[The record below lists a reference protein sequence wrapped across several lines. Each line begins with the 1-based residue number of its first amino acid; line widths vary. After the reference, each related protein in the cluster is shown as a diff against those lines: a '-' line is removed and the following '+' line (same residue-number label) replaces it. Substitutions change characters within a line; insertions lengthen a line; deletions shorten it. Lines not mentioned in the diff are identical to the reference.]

1 MEPLEKRL
9 AARSPLWGHWVLGE
23 RIYRSSNCS
32 VYLLCWDRLDEP
44 VESVVKVV
52 TLLGSGQE
60 LEDKRRRVME
70 EIHAME
76 QLRSCGNAVTL
87 LDDAIY
93 PLLEEGD
100 LCGYDI
106 LLRMEHLTC
115 LSDLLREGEVLPP
128 EEVRRLAFDLGRALA
143 DAHRLG
149 IIHRDIKPAN
159 IYRTA
164 QGTYQLGDFS
174 VARQTRRPLLETM
187 TGTMAYM
194 APEVARGDA
203 YDGRADLY
211 SLGVVLYQLL
221 NGNHLP
227 MTNDDSTLS
236 QRENAVR
243 RRWNGDRLPP
253 PSGDRRLCRMV
264 LRCCQSMPAKR
275 FPSAQALLDALRG
288 PTARRGWIPAA
299 VIGWCCAIVAV
310 FFLVA
315 LPRPEMSP
323 AGNPATGNPSVFEPD
338 TPETPVSLAE
348 SDADD
353 TLEQATVTHRYT
365 VVKAQMTW
373 DEARIYCESRGGH
386 LATILDQEQFDTVAS
401 LLEEH
406 GITQAWLGASDLN
419 SSNGF
424 QWVTDDTF
432 SFAVWGLGE
441 PNHTNG
447 TEHYLMMYNKEDQ
460 GWVWNDSHERGMWLF
475 PSDTCGFICQWD
487 ETDG

>member
-52 TLLGSGQE
+52 TLLGSGAE
-60 LEDKRRRVME
+60 LEEKRSRTLE
-70 EIHAME
+70 ELHAME
-76 QLRSCGNAVTL
+76 HLRSCGNTVTL

-93 PLLEEGD
+93 PLVEGD
-100 LCGYDI
+100 MVCGYDI
-106 LLRMEHLTC
+106 LLRMERLTC
-115 LSDLLREGEVLPP
+115 LSDLLRDGEILPP
-128 EEVRRLAFDLGRALA
+128 EEVRRLALDLGRALA
-143 DAHRLG
+143 DAHRAG

-164 QGTYQLGDFS
+164 QGVYQLGDFS
-174 VARQTRRPLLETM
+174 AARQTRRPLLETM

-221 NGNHLP
+221 NNNHLP
-227 MTNDDSTLS
+227 MTDDDSTLS

-243 RRWNGDRLPP
+243 RRWNGCRLPP
-253 PSGDRRLCRMV
+253 PPAGDRRLRQVV
-264 LRCCQSMPAKR
+264 LRCCSPR
-275 FPSAQALLDALRG
+275 PSRRYPTAEALLDALRG
-288 PTARRGWIPAA
+288 PTVRRFWIPAA
-299 VIGWCCAIVAV
+299 IASWCCAAVAAV
-310 FFLVA
+310 LLLT
-315 LPRPEMSP
+315 LPRPAEVP
-323 AGNPATGNPSVFEPD
+323 AEQLQTDVPSAVDPD
-338 TPETPVSLAE
+338 TPISQTE
-348 SDADD
+348 SGVED
-353 TLEQATVTHRYT
+353 TLSQETVTHRYT
-365 VVKAQMTW
+365 VIQAQMTW
-373 DEARIYCESRGGH
+373 DEARLYCESRGGH
-386 LATILDQEQFDTVAS
+386 LATILDQEQFDTIAA

-406 GITQAWLGASDLN
+406 GITQAWIGASDLN
-419 SSNGF
+419 SSKGY
-424 QWVTDDTF
+424 QWITDDPF
-432 SFAVWGLGE
+432 SFAVWALGE

-447 TEHYLMMYNKEDQ
+447 IEHYLMMYYKEDQ

-475 PSDTCGFICQWD
+475 PTESCGFVCQWD
-487 ETDG
+487 EIDG